1 MMAVNQER
9 LGLSFKYKDYV
20 RSLDLVQSQLGL
32 TDDAHWRIDF
42 EIKKI
47 SPLISLGRTKEAIC
61 LCDSLFA
68 LSGAA
73 GMDKGQEM
81 TLRINYAAVLA
92 EDPESSQKAVRI
104 LEGVLEEYGDA
115 NNAKFEL
122 YIPMVHLYLN
132 AGDVESA
139 KKYIAIVDSVGFGQ
153 GRADI
158 VASSYFEFLKLIKD
172 YRTSGN
178 LSMSRLT
185 GIAKALRSA
194 DDNALRRMQER
205 NDALETAYGL
215 SRNNYELTIRHQRLL
230 IIFFVIFLVAIFG
243 IGVFYYISY
252 KRRKRL
258 IEAEERI
265 ETLQTL
271 LKSAANP
278 ATERKLGLLQK
289 LLLQQLGIIKTFA
302 GSPSTQNQEALR
314 KISNIGNTDVMADTL
329 VKWED
334 LYPVIN
340 ELYGNFHANIVG
352 AYNGLFSDREI
363 HILCLMRA
371 GFSTKEISVLLQQ
384 TSNSVYVSKTSIRKK
399 LALPPKDDFI
409 LFLTKR
415 FEA

>member
-1 MMAVNQER
+1 
-9 LGLSFKYKDYV
+9 
-20 RSLDLVQSQLGL
+20 
-32 TDDAHWRIDF
+32 
-42 EIKKI
+42 
-47 SPLISLGRTKEAIC
+47 
-61 LCDSLFA
+61 
-68 LSGAA
+68 
-73 GMDKGQEM
+73 
-81 TLRINYAAVLA
+81 
-92 EDPESSQKAVRI
+92 
-104 LEGVLEEYGDA
+104 
-115 NNAKFEL
+115 
-122 YIPMVHLYLN
+122 
-132 AGDVESA
+132 
-139 KKYIAIVDSVGFGQ
+139 
-153 GRADI
+153 
-158 VASSYFEFLKLIKD
+158 
-172 YRTSGN
+172 
-178 LSMSRLT
+178 MSRLT

-271 LKSAANP
+271 VKSAANP